1 MAIIKLSAIERRRL
15 SAFIT
20 CLTVAVVAW
29 LFTVLSNPHRYKVR
43 QVLVFKNTPQRRAF
57 HSLQPDTVNA
67 DVQGTGWKMLFAGM
81 NVGNSVIQVDL
92 SELENRNYIVLSNQL
107 KQINTQRDG
116 EHQVISFDPDT
127 LYFDFSNRLIK
138 RIPVKLIAELKFERQ
153 FAQAGAIS
161 INPSYVTISGP
172 AEVLAK
178 ISEWPTDSLNLT
190 ELNES
195 FISRVKLKGASEG
208 NLDILPKSVKV
219 NIPVDEFTEKTMLI
233 PVKLINNRKFYDVK
247 VFPQKVK
254 VTFTTTLKRYADIN
268 EDDFEAIAD
277 LDQWVQ
283 GYRVLTVKL
292 THLPSYSKIVKV
304 APANVDFI
312 VKK

>member
-20 CLTVAVVAW
+20 CLVFAVVAW
-29 LFTVLSNPHRYKVR
+29 LFTVLSNPHRYNVR

-67 DVQGTGWKMLFAGM
+67 AVQGTGWKMLFSSMAHSKSE
-81 NVGNSVIQVDL
+81 VVVDL
-92 SELENRNYIVLSNQL
+92 STLENRNYVVLSNQL
-107 KQINTQRDG
+107 KQINAQRDA
-116 EHQVISFDPDT
+116 EHQVIAFDPDT
-127 LYFDFSNRLIK
+127 LYFDFTNRLKK
-138 RIPVKLIAELKFERQ
+138 RVPVKLVAEVKYQRQ
-153 FAQAGAIS
+153 FAQADAIS
-161 INPSYVTISGP
+161 IKPSYVTISGP

-178 ISEWPTDSLNLT
+178 ITAWPTDSIKLD

-195 FISRVKLKGASEG
+195 FKSRVNLRGVSEG
-208 NLDILPKSVKV
+208 NLNVLPKSVTV
-219 NIPVDEFTEKTMLI
+219 TIPVDEFTEKTMEI
-233 PVKLINNRKFYDVK
+233 PVKLINNRNFYDVK

-254 VTFTTTLKRYADIN
+254 VTFTTSLKQYADIN
-268 EDDFEAIAD
+268 EDDFEAVAD
-277 LDQWVQ
+277 LDQWLQ

-292 THLPSYSKIVKV
+292 THLPSYSKIVKIV
-304 APANVDFI
+304 PQNVDFI